1 MKEAGAGKCESGPEM
16 SARHDL
22 NGGPLGVVVIG
33 AGDLGTRHALHWHA
47 AGARVV
53 AVCDPWLDRAEE
65 VAAEVGAQA
74 ATQPAEFLTRD
85 DVHVVSVCTPTF
97 LHESYT
103 VAALE
108 AGKHVLCEKPA
119 TLTVPAAERMKEA
132 ARIHDRE
139 LRIGLMRRFDPAYQQ
154 LVDGHAQLGSPTLAQ
169 ATIVAGLRPK
179 RLMHDA
185 RGNGGPIID
194 MCCHLFDLWSALFG
208 GQPES
213 VRAHGYTFGEGR
225 SELASIEEKAL
236 DSALFTLTYPG
247 GRVGQVQVSWGLP
260 SGVEYIERHSYVG
273 PDGLL
278 VVNWNSGMTLYRSS
292 TGEAWQA
299 PEFDAWRAQ
308 IQQFYRELTEGVP
321 QEVAGIDDGLDA
333 LRVSLAVLKSVAE
346 ERTVLLSEE
355 VEHMPVIP
363 AEALG

>member
-1 MKEAGAGKCESGPEM
+1 VH
-16 SARHDL
+16 HDL
-22 NGGPLGVVVIG
+22 NEGPLGVVVVG
-33 AGDLGTRHALHWHA
+33 AGDLGTRHAQHWCA

-53 AVCDPWLDRAEE
+53 AVCDPWFERATE
-65 VAAEVGAQA
+65 VAAMVGAEA
-74 ATQPAEFLTRD
+74 ATHPADYLKRS

-103 VAALE
+103 IDALE

-119 TLTVPAAERMKEA
+119 ALAVPAALRMKA
-132 ARIHDRE
+132 AAERYRKE
-139 LRIGLMRRFDPAYQQ
+139 LRIGLMRRFDPAHEQ
-154 LVDGHAQLGSPTLAQ
+154 LLKNHAQLGSPVLAQ

-185 RGNGGPIID
+185 RGNGGPVID
-194 MCCHLFDLWSALFG
+194 MCCHLFDLWSVIFG

-213 VRAHGYTFGEGR
+213 VQAHGYTFGEGR

-247 GRVGQVQVSWGLP
+247 GRVGQVQISWGLP
-260 SGVEYIERHSYVG
+260 SGVEYQERHSYVG

-292 TGEAWQA
+292 AAESWKA

-308 IQQFYRELTEGVP
+308 IEQFHRELTEGAP
-321 QEVAGIDDGLDA
+321 RQVAGIDDGIDA

-346 ERTVLLSEE
+346 KRTVYLEE
-355 VEHMPVIP
+355 EIQHMPPIP